1 MHSNV
6 LRRQGAGFGSVSAS
20 AIVGTAVF
28 SSFRVPW
35 IAKKNIKMAHR
46 KNIQEGIRRGSDQR
60 RAGDAREDDCED
72 GECKGGGGG
81 GATACCCWVQ

>member
-1 MHSNV
+1 MYYAGRGR
-6 LRRQGAGFGSVSAS
+6 LRFGLCFRHCWNGSVLELPRSMD
-20 AIVGTAVF
+20 
-28 SSFRVPW
+28 RQ
-35 IAKKNIKMAHR
+35 KNIKMAHR

-81 GATACCCWVQ
+81 AATACCCWVQ